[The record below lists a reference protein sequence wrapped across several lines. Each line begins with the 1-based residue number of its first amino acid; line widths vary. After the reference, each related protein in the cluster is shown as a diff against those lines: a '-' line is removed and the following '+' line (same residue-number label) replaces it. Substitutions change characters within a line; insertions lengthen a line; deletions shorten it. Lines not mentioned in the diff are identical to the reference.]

1 MTKSITDVFDI
12 SAENPE
18 EAGSIL
24 SVAGVRS
31 RTPLYAAEIRSIE
44 RRIAYTARRG
54 GSTAVLTNRLAMV
67 SMQNSA
73 IEGEVKKLRFFA
85 EGSEDKAAIYGQV
98 TVNGVGAE
106 GLVVTAYNLE
116 GKAIEPAVRTDAT
129 GTFVLVV
136 EPPQKV
142 RIVVLTEEL
151 KVLKCLEAVFD
162 LIAQPKY
169 DINIALDTT
178 QPVPIDP
185 EYPCEMPEGPN
196 DGSGG
201 ESQPTLVV
209 VPDLTGLTLEVAS
222 DVLLSAALS
231 GDFSSRPDPGND
243 GIVIEQ
249 GVTAGQK
256 VSEGTVIGVVIAER
270 EWPLVPDVV
279 GRSAIDAQVIIK
291 KAGFEPA
298 IVDVDVDV
306 DERLGIVF
314 DQFPAARTPVAPGS
328 RVGALLARRK
338 RAEAVVIPEVVRR
351 PLRDARTI
359 LREAGLK
366 VGSLTEVQVRE
377 GPAGIVMEQQPKA
390 GTTVSRASAVDLTLS
405 RLEPVRMRMPKVTGT
420 AAESIRALSVDNW
433 AEVRV
438 RFSGD
443 PASRMQVIKQKPAEG
458 EEVFGTEVVSLVVLP
473 QTTWNTEPQGGVA
486 QLFQFSPDWMRSGAK
501 ADDTKQVARVIASV
515 AIDDL
520 KRLIEA
526 GPDAMAEQLNLAN
539 RSLAEPLHKAVSF
552 GFGTMSQL
560 P

>member
-31 RTPLYAAEIRSIE
+31 RTPLYAAEIRNLE

-54 GSTAVLTNRLAMV
+54 ASTAVLTNRLAMV

-73 IEGEVKKLRFFA
+73 IEGEVAKLRFFA
-85 EGSEDKAAIYGQV
+85 EGSEGKAAIYGQA

-106 GLVVTAYNLE
+106 GLVVTAYTLE

-136 EPPQKV
+136 EPPQPV
-142 RIVVLTEEL
+142 RLVVLTEEL
-151 KVLKCLEAVFD
+151 KVLKCLEEVFD

-169 DINIALDTT
+169 DINVALDTT

-185 EYPCEMPEGPN
+185 EYPCEMPEGPD
-196 DGSGG
+196 DGGGG
-201 ESQPTLVV
+201 ESSPTLVA
-209 VPDLTGLTLEVAS
+209 VPDLTGLTLEAAS
-222 DVLLSAALS
+222 DALLSVALS
-231 GDFSSRPDPGND
+231 GDFSTRPDLRND

-249 GVTAGQK
+249 GEPAGQK

-270 EWPLVPDVV
+270 QWPSVPDVV
-279 GRSAIDAQVIIK
+279 GSSDIDAQVIIK
-291 KAGFEPA
+291 NAGFVPA
-298 IVDVDVDV
+298 IVDAEVDQ
-306 DERLGIVF
+306 EPGIVF
-314 DQFPAARTPVAPGS
+314 DQFPAARTPAAPGS
-328 RVGALLARRK
+328 RVGALVARRQ
-338 RAEAVVIPEVVRR
+338 RAEAVLIPEVIRM

-359 LREAGLK
+359 LRDAGLK

-390 GTTVSRASAVDLTLS
+390 GTSVSRASAVDLTVS

-458 EEVFGTEVVSLVVLP
+458 EEVFGTEVVSLVVRP